1 MNDIK
6 SIIDSLIREEL
17 QIIIKKHGTECKENF
32 EETDDPV
39 EEAKKKKKKRKK
51 KRKPRKSSRSK
62 YFGAGYYPMHA
73 GFYGDIASNAAG
85 IGDGGGDG
93 GGGE

>member
-1 MNDIK
+1 MSDAKHPHKIMNK
-6 SIIDSLIREEL
+6 IIFRYVTL
-17 QIIIKKHGTECKENF
+17 
-32 EETDDPV
+32 
-39 EEAKKKKKKRKK
+39 AKKKKKKRKK
-51 KRKPRKSSRSK
+51 KRKSRKSSRSK

-93 GGGE
+93 GGGGE